1 MEEIGAV
8 SLSPNKK
15 TAASSSSKTLH
26 LREPMGPLHP
36 RRGPWELLGVAAA
49 VAAAARNRGVAVAC
63 TPPGA
68 EGWSFPTGGA
78 VYSSPALGPD
88 GTVYVGSY
96 DGKLYAVTA
105 EGQLKWSFPTGGRI
119 YSSPALGPD
128 GTVYV
133 GLDDGKL
140 YAVFCGFVPSEW
152 VRPLRDYVSVPTDWR
167 LACILASCGGV
178 LSLLILIPHAK
189 RTLQALRRIRLP
201 PDDNHQG
208 CGGLVLFAAGILDLG
223 LSLNTSRRLLKCDGL
238 EGHLFLFGCFAL
250 TMVATW
256 VATVYLTWHT
266 LQRIKDSR
274 VVGAQQQLLPQLPR
288 PSTDSAEVW
297 RSTDLSLG
305 ASSATSQSST
315 TQPALHLRWR
325 LSLVV
330 LCSISRFQSL
340 AILRLRL
347 CGRTLLDYPMEV
359 SQIG

>member
-1 MEEIGAV
+1 
-8 SLSPNKK
+8 
-15 TAASSSSKTLH
+15 
-26 LREPMGPLHP
+26 MGPLRP
-36 RRGPWELLGVAAA
+36 RGPWALLAAA
-49 VAAAARNRGVAVAC
+49 GTVAAAAGGRGVAVASA
-63 TPPGA
+63 PPHVR
-68 EGWSFPTGGA
+68 WNFPTGDI

-96 DGKLYAVTA
+96 DRKLYAVTA
-105 EGQLKWSFPTGGRI
+105 EGQLKWSFPTGGHI

-250 TMVATW
+250 TMVTTW

-274 VVGAQQQLLPQLPR
+274 VVGEQQQLLLPR
-288 PSTDSAEVW
+288 PSADSAEVW

-315 TQPALHLRWR
+315 TQLALHLRWR